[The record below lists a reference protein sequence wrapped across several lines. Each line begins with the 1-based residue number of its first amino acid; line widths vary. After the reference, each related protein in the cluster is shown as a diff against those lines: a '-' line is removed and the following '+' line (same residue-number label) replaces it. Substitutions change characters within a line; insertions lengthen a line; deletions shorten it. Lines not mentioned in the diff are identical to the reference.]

1 MGPQPR
7 ENPAEEARRLRRE
20 IAVRFER
27 LAYLTHMNHEVDYAN
42 WASRLPEGVL
52 PAHDGLVIQL
62 EDR

>member
-27 LAYLTHMNHEVDYAN
+27 LAYLTHIPPERVGAPTLILAVDDDWTPPN
-42 WASRLPEGVL
+42 G
-52 PAHDGLVIQL
+52 
-62 EDR
+62 